1 MADISKGVFKYMIK
15 SIIVVVCC
23 LGTYCRYIFRK
34 AKTEKNSRII
44 NDNIVCYC
52 DLAYIAVRI

>member
-34 AKTEKNSRII
+34 AKTEKNS
-44 NDNIVCYC
+44 
-52 DLAYIAVRI
+52 